1 MFSPPTVEEGS
12 LTLFAC
18 AQQGNAS
25 TRPIIFIAH
34 SLGGILVKN
43 ALALA
48 YHGDGKHATT
58 WVFTYGIL
66 FFGVPHGGTPD
77 ATWGKISGNIIRVYD
92 STQNTSFLSSIERD
106 SAYNER
112 LNESFKPLLEAYVF
126 CSICE
131 TLPESEKV
139 GVVSPQPLLSLKD
152 RSLIPGY

>member
-1 MFSPPTVEEGS
+1 MFSPPTDKESS
-12 LTLFAC
+12 LTLFAF

-66 FFGVPHGGTPD
+66 FFAVPHRATSD
-77 ATWGKISGNIIRVYD
+77 ATWGKIAGNIIRVYN
-92 STQNTSFLSSIERD
+92 STQNTSFLSSIDRD

-131 TLPESEKV
+131 TLPESEKL
-139 GVVSPQPLLSLKD
+139 GVVSPQPLLGWKD
-152 RSLIPGY
+152 LWLIPGY